1 MFALLKNIV
10 FDIGGVLLEYKPQ
23 EYLAKKYAMDL
34 AWDLLHLIYLS
45 DEWGMLDKG
54 DLTFEEA
61 RERFKAKRPDLA
73 SHIDFLTSRES
84 LSELLQPMPDT
95 VELMKELKKEGR
107 NIYILSN
114 YSPEGFSWL
123 EEKNDFLH
131 LADGMVI
138 SGIANISKP
147 APEIYQLLARR
158 HKIDPKL
165 SVFFDD
171 NSVNVEAARKE
182 GFHSFVFESP
192 NECRKLIAQLDEKSA
207 G

>member
-1 MFALLKNIV
+1 MLKNIV
-10 FDIGGVLLEYKPQ
+10 FDIGGVLLSYKPQ
-23 EYLAKKYAMDL
+23 EYLVKKYVVDV

-45 DEWGMLDKG
+45 EEWGLLDKG

-61 RERFKAKRPDLA
+61 RAKFKAKRPDL
-73 SHIDFLTSRES
+73 SSYIDFLTSRES
-84 LSELLQPMPDT
+84 LTELLQPMPDT
-95 VELMKELKKEGR
+95 VELIKELKNEGR

-131 LADGMVI
+131 LADGVLI

-147 APEIYQLLARR
+147 APEIYQLLAHR
-158 HKIDPKL
+158 HKIDPKR

-192 NECRKLIAQLDEKSA
+192 EECRKIIAQLDEKCED
-207 G
+207 